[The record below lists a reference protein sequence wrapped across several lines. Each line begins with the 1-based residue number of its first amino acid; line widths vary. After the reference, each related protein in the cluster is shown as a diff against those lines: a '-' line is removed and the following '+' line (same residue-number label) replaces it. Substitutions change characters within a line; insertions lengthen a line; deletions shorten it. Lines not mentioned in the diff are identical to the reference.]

1 VDPRV
6 LVPRP
11 ETELLVEAVLQAVPR
26 DAEIRVLDLCTGSGC
41 VGITLALER
50 PRARVLATDA
60 SPGAVEVARAN
71 AAALGPVDRFE
82 ARLGDLLAP
91 VEGEA
96 PFDVVVANP
105 PYVPTGQLPTLSP
118 EVRREP
124 PLALDGGADGLD
136 VVRRIAEDARA
147 ASCPAGSSRWRSA
160 TVRVRRSTPCSR
172 RPDMAP
178 SASNA
183 TSLDTIAWPS
193 GHTPAARRPRTQE
206 TERLDQIHIDG
217 GTRLEGE
224 VRVSGSKN
232 ATLPLMAAALLGE
245 GPTTL
250 RNVPR
255 PGRRHHPA
263 RAAPDHG
270 RRTPTGSRGGA
281 ARGPGACPAGLTPEA
296 PYDLVRKMRAS
307 VLVLG
312 PLLARFGR
320 ARVSLPGGAP
330 SAPGRSTST

>member
-1 VDPRV
+1 MSEQPWTVRRVLGWTTQHFEKLGLDSPRLTAELLLAHVLHTSRVRLYTDLDRPLEAGDLAAVRSLIVRRAAGEPTSYLTGTREFYGRTFAVDPRV

-71 AAALGPVDRFE
+71 AAALGPGDRFE

-136 VVRRIAEDARA
+136 VVRRIAEDAPRRLVPGGLLALEIGDGQGPAVHSLLEA
-147 ASCPAGSSRWRSA
+147 AGYGS
-160 TVRVRRSTPCSR
+160 VRIER
-172 RPDMAP
+172 D
-178 SASNA
+178 
-183 TSLDTIAWPS
+183 L
-193 GHTPAARRPRTQE
+193 ARHD
-206 TERLDQIHIDG
+206 RLAL
-217 GTRLEGE
+217 GT
-224 VRVSGSKN
+224 
-232 ATLPLMAAALLGE
+232 
-245 GPTTL
+245 
-250 RNVPR
+250 
-255 PGRRHHPA
+255 HP
-263 RAAPDHG
+263 
-270 RRTPTGSRGGA
+270 
-281 ARGPGACPAGLTPEA
+281 RGPATTHPGDGA
-296 PYDLVRKMRAS
+296 
-307 VLVLG
+307 LG
-312 PLLARFGR
+312 PD
-320 ARVSLPGGAP
+320 SH
-330 SAPGRSTST
+330 